1 MNTTH
6 RAHWNLITLTALT
19 ALASVACSS
28 PGTGGG
34 GCPAGFTC
42 TPNADG
48 SGDSEGVGDAN
59 SAADASSDDG
69 ATVADGFA
77 DAGSVN
83 SDVGQADTW
92 TPPQDAGAPDT
103 WTPPQDAG
111 APDTGNGAPDAG
123 EPDVVPGQ
131 PVGNLYAH
139 TKDTLY
145 FLDVPAAA
153 FKKVGVFTFN
163 KNKGLVTDIALNQWG
178 NLFAVTYGDLFQCNR
193 MNAKCVW
200 LAKLP
205 QEFNGLTFIPEG
217 VIDPN
222 QEALVGIAGKGT
234 WYHVQ
239 FGGGKVTLKAIGG
252 YGGSWW
258 SSGDAFSVV
267 GVGTYATLK
276 KCNGC
281 DNYLAEVDPASGKIK
296 KLIGKTG
303 KAKGLFG
310 LAWWAGVFY
319 AVSSDGNVYV
329 LDVKSGNA
337 TKVQG
342 ISIPKGVKWW
352 GAGVS
357 TRADG

>member
-1 MNTTH
+1 MHPPNH
-6 RAHWNLITLTALT
+6 LTLTLL
-19 ALASVACSS
+19 ALASLAMACSTPS
-28 PGTGGG
+28 NPSGGT
-34 GCPAGFTC
+34 CPVGFTC
-42 TPNADG
+42 TANTDATGDGEVSAGDATQGTNDGVALADVTAADG
-48 SGDSEGVGDAN
+48 
-59 SAADASSDDG
+59 
-69 ATVADGFA
+69 TVTA
-77 DAGSVN
+77 DAG
-83 SDVGQADTW
+83 AITDTA
-92 TPPQDAGAPDT
+92 TTPVDAATVDTALPPQDTNPTTPDVT
-103 WTPPQDAG
+103 
-111 APDTGNGAPDAG
+111 
-123 EPDVVPGQ
+123 EPDVAPGK

-145 FLDVPAAA
+145 FLDVPNAK
-153 FKKVGVFTFN
+153 FQKVGVFSFN
-163 KNKGLVTDIALNQWG
+163 KNKGLVTDIALNKWG

-193 MNAKCVW
+193 LDAKCVW

-217 VIDPN
+217 IVDPN
-222 QEALVGIAGKGT
+222 QEALVGIAGKGA

-252 YGGSWW
+252 YGGTWW

-281 DNYLAEVDPASGKIK
+281 DNYLAEVDPATGKIK

-319 AVSSDGNVYV
+319 AVSSDGFVYI
-329 LDVKSGNA
+329 LDVKTGDA
-337 TKVQG
+337 TKVKG
-342 ISIPKGVKWW
+342 ITVPKGVKWW